1 MKGLQLETSG
11 ALWRQTGFSLLELS
25 LAMSLGA
32 VLAFS
37 YLYNQ
42 SQDNQIN
49 TAKIQ
54 AGYFLQVNDAVGQYM
69 QKYYDDLIV
78 IPAACGKFTWTNGKI
93 TTAVPLNCKFT
104 SGSAK
109 DSSPTNALS
118 PSVAELQSLGFI
130 ENSFSDRFLW
140 KSVNNEP
147 AIYVTR
153 IQQWCDGRLVN
164 LDDSSCS
171 SAIQLKSLTFNSL
184 EFSKPD
190 TGNVLSLTR
199 PEQLQTAISVMGGD
213 GLMSLEADFDKDGN
227 GKLYSFGHVSSVDN
241 PVRLASISSR
251 GSEGIL
257 AIQNGVDVRC
267 SAQQRR

>member
-1 MKGLQLETSG
+1 MKGRQLETSG
-11 ALWRQTGFSLLELS
+11 ALWGQTGFSLLELS

-49 TAKIQ
+49 TAKVQ

-78 IPAACGKFTWTNGKI
+78 IPSACGKFTWTNGKI
-93 TTAVPLNCKFT
+93 TSAVPETCKFT
-104 SGSAK
+104 SGRAK
-109 DSSPTNALS
+109 DSSPTNALA
-118 PSVAELQSLGFI
+118 PTVAELQRLGFI
-130 ENSFSDRFLW
+130 EKSFSDRFLW

-153 IQQWCDGRLVN
+153 IQHWCNGSLVIQ
-164 LDDSSCS
+164 DDSSCS

-184 EFSKPD
+184 EFSKPEL
-190 TGNVLSLTR
+190 GNVLSLTR
-199 PEQLQTAISVMGGD
+199 TEQLKTAISVMGGD
-213 GLMSLEADFDKDGN
+213 GLMSWDTELDKDGN
-227 GKLYSFGHVSSVDN
+227 GKLYSFGHVMSVDN
-241 PVRLASISSR
+241 PVRLASVASR

-267 SAQQRR
+267 SAQRR

>member
-1 MKGLQLETSG
+1 MKDLQLQTSS

-54 AGYFLQVNDAVGQYM
+54 AGYFLHVNDAVGQYM

-93 TTAVPLNCKFT
+93 TSAVPLNCKFT

-109 DSSPTNALS
+109 DSSPTNALA
-118 PSVAELQSLGFI
+118 PSVTELQNLGFI
-130 ENSFSDRFLW
+130 DKNFTDRFLW
-140 KSVNNEP
+140 KSANNDS

-153 IQQWCDGRLVN
+153 IQQWCNGSLIN

-190 TGNVLSLTR
+190 TGNLISLSRT
-199 PEQLQTAISVMGGD
+199 EQLKTAISVMGGD
-213 GLMSLEADFDKDGN
+213 GLMSLDADFDKDGN

-241 PVRLASISSR
+241 PVRLASIASQ

-257 AIQNGVDVRC
+257 AIQNGVDIRC
-267 SAQQRR
+267 SAQRR